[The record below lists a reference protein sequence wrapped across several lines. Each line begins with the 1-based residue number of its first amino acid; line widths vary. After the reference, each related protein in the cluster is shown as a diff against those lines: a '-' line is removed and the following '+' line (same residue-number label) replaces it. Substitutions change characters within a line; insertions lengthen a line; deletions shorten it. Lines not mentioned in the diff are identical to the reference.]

1 MKMNAKLTLILMF
14 LAVSGAFA
22 QNGWNWPEDKTTA
35 EEKNVLYTDAYK
47 TGNFQGA
54 LEPLTWLHENAPN
67 LNPSIY
73 INGAKIYE
81 GLAKK
86 EQDAASKQVL
96 QGRALEMYDLRIK
109 YFNQEANVLNRKAS
123 SAYKF
128 FRANKEK
135 YPELLEL
142 FDKALELNG
151 PKFFD
156 GNTVAYMDIIRRHQK
171 TGGKL
176 TDDDILDRYDRISSV
191 LSTKKGEKYVTM
203 QGQIDG
209 MLSEIVTVD
218 CNFVE
223 QNLGSKYKNDPT
235 NTKLAKKIIQLSLS
249 GKCTDSPLFMDAAK
263 GVFEAEP
270 DFGMAKVIGLKCK
283 GNGDNTCAKEY
294 LNKALGLTEDNTKKG
309 EVYLAL
315 GGLEAERGARSSAR
329 DFYRKAVSADPSL
342 AGKAYGSIGNLYFT
356 SFNACKAG
364 VSKVDD
370 RGCYLAAYEMFKRAG
385 NTSAMKRAKD
395 QFPSK
400 EEVFLEGKAVGSQL
414 SVGCWIGESVTI
426 QTRD

>member
-1 MKMNAKLTLILMF
+1 MKMNTKLTLILMF

-47 TGNFQGA
+47 TGNFEKA
-54 LEPLTWLHENAPN
+54 LESLSWLHEHAPD

-81 GLAKK
+81 GLAQKS
-86 EQDAASKQVL
+86 QDAAGKLAFQDK
-96 QGRALEMYDLRIK
+96 ALEMYDLRIK

-128 FRANKEK
+128 FRANKAK
-135 YPELLEL
+135 YPELLQL

-156 GNTVAYMDIIRRHQK
+156 GNTVAYMDLIRRYQK
-171 TGGKL
+171 SGGTL
-176 TDDDILDRYDRISSV
+176 TDDDILERYDRISSV
-191 LSTKKGEKYVTM
+191 LSTKKGEKYETM

-218 CNFVE
+218 CDFVE
-223 QNLGSKYKNDPT
+223 KNLGSKYKEEPS

-283 GNGDNTCAKEY
+283 GNGDNACASKY
-294 LNKALGLTEDNTKKG
+294 LNKALELTEDNTKKG
-309 EVYLAL
+309 EIYLAL
-315 GGLEAERGARSSAR
+315 AGLEVDRGSKSGAR
-329 DFYRKAVSADPSL
+329 DFYRRAVSADPSL
-342 AGKAYGSIGNLYFT
+342 AGRAYASIGNLYF
-356 SFNACKAG
+356 SSYNGCKAG
-364 VSKVDD
+364 ISKVDD

-385 NTSAMKRAKD
+385 NTSAMNRAKD

-400 EEVFLEGKAVGSQL
+400 EEVFLEGKAVGGSL

>member
-14 LAVSGAFA
+14 TAVSAMA
-22 QNGWNWPEDKTTA
+22 QWNWPEDKATA

-47 TGNFQGA
+47 TGNFEGA
-54 LEPLTWLHENAPN
+54 LVPLGWLHENAPD

-81 GLAKK
+81 GLASKA
-86 EQDAASKQVL
+86 QDAASKESYQDK
-96 QGRALEMYDLRIK
+96 ALTMYDLRIK

-128 FRANKEK
+128 FRGNKQK

-142 FDKALELNG
+142 FDKALDLNG

-171 TGGKL
+171 NGGSL
-176 TDDDILDRYDRISSV
+176 TDEDILDRYDRISGS
-191 LSTKKGEKYVTM
+191 LANKKGDKYETL

-223 QNLGSKYKNDPT
+223 ENLGTKFKAEPS

-249 GKCTDSPLFMDAAK
+249 GKCTDSDLFMSAAK

-283 GNGDNTCAKEY
+283 GNGDNACASQY
-294 LNKALGLTEDNTKKG
+294 LNKALDLTEDNTKKG
-309 EVYLAL
+309 EIYLAL
-315 GGLEAERGARSSAR
+315 GGLEYERGAKSKAR
-329 DFYRKAVSADPSL
+329 DYFRRAVSVDPSL
-342 AGKAYGSIGNLYFT
+342 AGKAYTSIGNLYFT
-356 SFNACKAG
+356 SYNSCKVG
-364 VSKVDD
+364 KSKVDD

-385 NTSAMKRAKD
+385 NSSAMKRAKD

-400 EEVFLEGKAVGSQL
+400 EDIFLEGKSTGESL
-414 SVGCWIGESVTI
+414 TVGCWIGESVTLLA
-426 QTRD
+426 RD